1 MALLNHIV
9 AKTTLTAGSAQQ
21 VYICP
26 AGKTHAIIDLT
37 FYKEDTSQDA
47 LIAVALSTESN
58 PANLTSVDY
67 FVDDIELIGIVNSAE
82 LTRIIVGQ
90 GERLYVKVVSGP
102 NIVVRMTGAEENN
115 PIVAKAGRLAAQ
127 SIPTTSQTQVFTNS
141 YSNVAYISTSVTLF
155 NTSSSNSATV
165 QLWVTSSA
173 SPAASDKV
181 MKVTIP
187 ANDTTIVEN
196 LKLDPN
202 EKIFVQSSLTNT
214 EVFINGVVALNA

>member
-1 MALLNHIV
+1 MALLNHIT
-9 AKTTLTAGSAQQ
+9 AKATLSVGTPQQ
-21 VYICP
+21 VYVCP
-26 AGKTHAIIDLT
+26 AGKTHAIVDLT
-37 FYKEDTSQDA
+37 FYKENTAQDA

-58 PANLTSVDY
+58 PANLTTVDY

-102 NIVVRMTGAEENN
+102 DIVVRMTGAEENN

-127 SIPTTSQTQVFTNS
+127 SIPTTSQTQVYANAIPNT
-141 YSNVAYISTSVTLF
+141 AYISTSVTLF
-155 NTSSSNSATV
+155 NTSGSDSTTV
-165 QLWVTSSA
+165 QLWVSTSATPSA
-173 SPAASDKV
+173 TDKV

-196 LKLDPN
+196 MKLDPS
-202 EKIFVQSSLTNT
+202 EKIFVQSTLTNT